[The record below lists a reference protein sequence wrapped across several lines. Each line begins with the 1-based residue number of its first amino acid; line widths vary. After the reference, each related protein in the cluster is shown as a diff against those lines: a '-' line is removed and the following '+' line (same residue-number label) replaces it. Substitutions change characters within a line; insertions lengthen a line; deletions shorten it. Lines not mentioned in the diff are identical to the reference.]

1 MEHIEIEELCKDS
14 SRAIKL
20 YYQYSTDAYYDVL
33 TESVPNGWTVKLQ
46 LKMLAQRLE
55 KSSESVLFEPFVER
69 PKAFKVVFRGKD
81 IAFLQIGHD
90 VWNNRVRVWE
100 LLVLPEYRRMRIGSK
115 LMTLTKAEAK
125 ALGARAIVLETQ
137 SCNVPAIHFYLKH
150 GFQLIGFD
158 LTHYSNDDMARK
170 EVRLEFGLSIA

>member
-55 KSSESVLFEPFVER
+55 KSSESVLFEPL
-69 PKAFKVVFRGKD
+69 ARGRK
-81 IAFLQIGHD
+81 
-90 VWNNRVRVWE
+90 
-100 LLVLPEYRRMRIGSK
+100 LLK
-115 LMTLTKAEAK
+115 
-125 ALGARAIVLETQ
+125 
-137 SCNVPAIHFYLKH
+137 
-150 GFQLIGFD
+150 
-158 LTHYSNDDMARK
+158 
-170 EVRLEFGLSIA
+170 